1 MTRYRKRLNVAD
13 PEGQWPNT
21 ILEYQFV
28 KEPDGISADRTY
40 LHAKSTVKINK
51 NTVFYSI
58 CQATLGQQPLAAMLD
73 ITDANRNTPDKQISK
88 ASEGVTLKLNQTP
101 VWLHGIRPGIR

>member
-1 MTRYRKRLNVAD
+1 MTRYKKGLNVAD

-28 KEPDGISADRTY
+28 KGLDGVSADRTY

-51 NTVFYSI
+51 YRVPPDMPSYVRA
-58 CQATLGQQPLAAMLD
+58 ATFSNHARHHTSPIRTETL
-73 ITDANRNTPDKQISK
+73 QISRY
-88 ASEGVTLKLNQTP
+88 LKRP
-101 VWLHGIRPGIR
+101 RELH